1 MGEGVPVGGW
11 AWEGVGLYRAGIR
24 CSHEPRHEENEIKNA
39 INLGMYKH
47 MLPINIHDL
56 HPVLQRTY
64 FNFYFGILGRV
75 SSLRVYL
82 LRS

>member
-11 AWEGVGLYRAGIR
+11 AWEGVGLHRAGVW
-24 CSHEPRHEENEIKNA
+24 RHEENEIKNA

-82 LRS
+82 LQS